1 MRKWPPI
8 IFFLLFC
15 FALHAA
21 DEDFDALMG
30 RKTKHWEFVSQ
41 EKDRAFLIFAKQVYE
56 KNKEAQH
63 QYKPD
68 GAYKIPPV
76 IHFIWLG
83 PKQFPPES
91 VQNVRTWIAQ
101 HPGWTVKFWTD
112 RLRLAPCAGM
122 QILDVA
128 HFSFQKLGRQFQ
140 ESENWGEKSDILR
153 YEILYREGGTYADHD
168 ANCLRSFEGL
178 HKGYDF
184 YCGLEAPHEAFVG
197 RNITC
202 GNGVIGA
209 RAGHPTIQR
218 VIDHIEENWDALKN
232 RFRGKDPHSKIEI
245 VMQRTYIALTHS
257 LEGTMNQLGNTDIVF
272 PSGYFFSK
280 SGIPS
285 LFSQHFY
292 ATSWDDFRHKK
303 SDQEKIVG
311 KMMGK
316 LLHDARSVVRNVLL
330 VLALNLIVLVLVFKL
345 FQVKE
350 KAL

>member
-1 MRKWPPI
+1 MKHWLF
-8 IFFLLFC
+8 FFLVIS
-15 FALHAA
+15 AVSYAAA

-30 RKTKHWEFVSQ
+30 KKTKHWEFVSQ
-41 EKDRAFLIFAKQVYE
+41 EKDRAFLAFTKQIYE
-56 KNKEAQH
+56 KNKEAQN
-63 QYKPD
+63 QYQPNSNF
-68 GAYKIPPV
+68 KIPPV

-83 PKQFPPES
+83 PKHFPPES
-91 VQNVRTWIAQ
+91 VENVRTWIVK

-112 RLRLAPCAGM
+112 RPRPAPVTEM
-122 QILDVA
+122 QVIDVS
-128 HFSFQKLGRQFQ
+128 SFAFQTLGRQFH

-153 YEILYREGGTYADHD
+153 YEILFQEGGTYVDHD
-168 ANCLRSFEGL
+168 ANCLRSFVGL
-178 HKGYDF
+178 HKAYDF

-209 RAGHPTIQR
+209 RAGHPTIER
-218 VIDHIEENWDALKN
+218 VIGRIEENWDGLKKK
-232 RFRGKDPHSKIEI
+232 FRGKDPHSKIEI

-257 LEGTMNQLGNTDIVF
+257 LEGTMNLPGNMDIVL
-272 PSGYFFSK
+272 PSGYFFAK

-303 SDQEKIVG
+303 SETDKIFEKMVN
-311 KMMGK
+311 K
-316 LLHDARSVVRNVLL
+316 LLHDARSMVRNVLL
-330 VLALNLIVLVLVFKL
+330 VLLLQLIIVVLVVKL

-350 KAL
+350 KAS